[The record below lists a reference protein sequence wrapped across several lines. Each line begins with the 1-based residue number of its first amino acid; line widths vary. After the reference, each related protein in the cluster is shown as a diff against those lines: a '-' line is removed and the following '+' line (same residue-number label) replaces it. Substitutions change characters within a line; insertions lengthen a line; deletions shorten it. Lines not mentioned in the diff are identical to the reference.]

1 MSSADMGCGDA
12 GPTAVLAFCFRS
24 GYTSLNPVASSG
36 GQLSLVIDGHTIDCF
51 LRCLNVPLTNNGL
64 RPGNMN
70 YANKKRQFSLLRLL
84 LAFAF
89 VATAAGCLYWAQR
102 LVLLQSGHDRLV
114 AGLVFAIP
122 SLLVGAL
129 FCLAKSFR
137 NGIVAFVAI
146 FGGIV
151 VLAGVAHVVVPLLK

>member
-1 MSSADMGCGDA
+1 
-12 GPTAVLAFCFRS
+12 
-24 GYTSLNPVASSG
+24 
-36 GQLSLVIDGHTIDCF
+36 
-51 LRCLNVPLTNNGL
+51 
-64 RPGNMN
+64 MN
-70 YANKKRQFSLLRLL
+70 YVNKKRQFSLLRLL

-89 VATAAGCLYWAQR
+89 VATAAGCFYWAQR

-122 SLLVGAL
+122 ALLVGAL

-137 NGIVAFVAI
+137 SGIVAFVAI

-151 VLAGVAHVVVPLLK
+151 VLAGVANVVVPMLK